1 MALKDKIAEVLGKYN
16 VDVKELFSEDKP
28 EEVKAMAQA
37 TLDNGTVV
45 MTDADEWAVG
55 VAIFIEE
62 DGERMAL
69 PDGEYT
75 LEDGTNVTV
84 ENGTVS
90 AWETTAE
97 KDKEKEEMESE
108 ALTEEKVASLIDQ
121 KLAPFAEIVGQ
132 MVEEFSTESDKAKAE
147 LAKVQEELSNKS
159 KELEELKNKPAE
171 KSALKKVQTV
181 RVEKDPRQMTQKER
195 AYHLFNSSK
204 R

>member
-1 MALKDKIAEVLGKYN
+1 MALKDKIAEVLGKYG
-16 VDVKELFSEDKP
+16 VDAKTLFSEEK
-28 EEVKAMAQA
+28 EKVEAMAQA

-62 DGERMAL
+62 DGERIAL

-84 ENGTVS
+84 ENGSVA
-90 AWETTAE
+90 AWETAAE
-97 KDKEKEEMESE
+97 KDKEEMESE
-108 ALTEEKVASLIDQ
+108 ALTEEKVSALIDS

-132 MVEEFSTESDKAKAE
+132 MVEEFSNDSANAKAE
-147 LAKVQEELSNKS
+147 LAKVREELSAKS

>member
-1 MALKDKIAEVLGKYN
+1 MALKDKIAEVLGKYG
-16 VDVKELFSEDKP
+16 VDAKTLFS

-62 DGERMAL
+62 DGERIAL

-75 LEDGTNVTV
+75 LEDGTQVTV
-84 ENGTVS
+84 ENGTVA
-90 AWETTAE
+90 AWETAAE
-97 KDKEKEEMESE
+97 KDDKEEMESDS
-108 ALTEEKVASLIDQ
+108 LTEEKVSALIDE

-132 MVEEFSTESDKAKAE
+132 MAEEFSNESANAKAE
-147 LAKVQEELSNKS
+147 LAKVQQELSAKS
-159 KELEELKNKPAE
+159 KELEELKKKPAE
-171 KSALKKVQTV
+171 KSAMKKVQKV
-181 RVEKDPRQMTQKER
+181 VVQKDLKNMTQRER
-195 AYHLFNSSK
+195 AYHLFNASK

>member
-1 MALKDKIAEVLGKYN
+1 MALKDKIAEVLGKYG
-16 VDVKELFSEDKP
+16 VDAKTLFS

-75 LEDGTNVTV
+75 LEDGTQVTV
-84 ENGTVS
+84 ENGTVA
-90 AWETTAE
+90 AWETAAE
-97 KDKEKEEMESE
+97 KDEKEEMESE
-108 ALTEEKVASLIDQ
+108 ALTEEKVASLIDE

-132 MVEEFSTESDKAKAE
+132 MVEEFSNESAQAKKE
-147 LAKVQEELSNKS
+147 LAKVQQELSAKS
-159 KELEELKNKPAE
+159 KELEELKKKPAE
-171 KSALKKVQTV
+171 KSAMKKVQKV
-181 RVEKDPRQMTQKER
+181 VVQKDLKNMTQRER
-195 AYHLFNSSK
+195 AYHLFNASK

>member
-16 VDVKELFSEDKP
+16 VDVKELFSEDKT

-75 LEDGTNVTV
+75 LEDGTSVTV
-84 ENGTVS
+84 ENGTVA
-90 AWETTAE
+90 AWETAA
-97 KDKEKEEMESE
+97 KEDKEEMESE
-108 ALTEEKVASLIDQ
+108 ALTEEKVASLIDE

-132 MVEEFSTESDKAKAE
+132 MVEEFSNESQKAKAE
-147 LAKVQEELSNKS
+147 LAKVQEELSAKS